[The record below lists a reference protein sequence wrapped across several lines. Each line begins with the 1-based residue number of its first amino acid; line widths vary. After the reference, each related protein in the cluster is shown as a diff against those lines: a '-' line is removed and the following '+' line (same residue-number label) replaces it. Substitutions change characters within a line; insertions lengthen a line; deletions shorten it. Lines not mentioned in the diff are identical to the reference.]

1 MNSYLF
7 IATMLFLPYSNSL
20 DLLLNMEKLKS
31 FISPDCIGYSTLSLW
46 TSVILEVLFFTPKI
60 LGIILG
66 LFSIESFHLDSMSN
80 FIWKKLC
87 QLSSTW
93 KCLEIPCVFYFS
105 TKDTFYTGLVY
116 SSSLSMVFCYSI
128 TTKHY

>member
-7 IATMLFLPYSNSL
+7 IATMSFLPYSNSS

-31 FISPDCIGYSTLSLW
+31 FISLDCIGYSTLPLW

-80 FIWKKLC
+80 FI
-87 QLSSTW
+87 
-93 KCLEIPCVFYFS
+93 
-105 TKDTFYTGLVY
+105 
-116 SSSLSMVFCYSI
+116 
-128 TTKHY
+128 